1 MAKVHKTYRLDA
13 DLVAQVE
20 AWAQAHG
27 TNQGEAM
34 AQLLSRGLDRCS
46 TANER
51 RGNGEGN
58 QDEPKSDAPRS
69 PSEARES
76 SARSES
82 EVREQS
88 DLVAVLRG
96 NVADLR
102 GQVTTLTAQLAA
114 KDEQIS
120 GLMALAGRAQALQ
133 AAEAARSLDAGK
145 DTDLEAEAV
154 TTDEAEPQEAAG
166 GAETVALDLED
177 IGGEDGPQNA
187 PQRPTGGLRS
197 WLRDLFG
204 I

>member
-1 MAKVHKTYRLDA
+1 MAKTHRNYRLDA

-27 TNQGEAM
+27 TNNSDAV
-34 AQLLSRGLDRCS
+34 AQLLSRGLVD
-46 TANER
+46 
-51 RGNGEGN
+51 
-58 QDEPKSDAPRS
+58 QDEQPDLDERDQDEQAPG
-69 PSEARES
+69 A
-76 SARSES
+76 
-82 EVREQS
+82 

-166 GAETVALDLED
+166 GAETAALDLED
-177 IGGEDGPQNA
+177 TGGEDGPQNV

>member
-34 AQLLSRGLDRCS
+34 AQLLSRGLVD
-46 TANER
+46 
-51 RGNGEGN
+51 
-58 QDEPKSDAPRS
+58 QDERPDLGGADQDEQAPG
-69 PSEARES
+69 A
-76 SARSES
+76 
-82 EVREQS
+82 

-102 GQVTTLTAQLAA
+102 GQVNTLTAQLAA

-154 TTDEAEPQEAAG
+154 TTDEAEPQEAAEAHDNDG
-166 GAETVALDLED
+166 IDQEGQEAADVAQEAAH
-177 IGGEDGPQNA
+177 E
-187 PQRPTGGLRS
+187 PTRRGLRA
-197 WLRDLFG
+197 WLADVFG

>member
-1 MAKVHKTYRLDA
+1 MAKTHRNYRLDA

-27 TNQGEAM
+27 TNNSDAV
-34 AQLLSRGLDRCS
+34 AQLLSRGLVD
-46 TANER
+46 
-51 RGNGEGN
+51 
-58 QDEPKSDAPRS
+58 QDEQPDLDERDQDQD
-69 PSEARES
+69 
-76 SARSES
+76 
-82 EVREQS
+82 EQTPGA

-166 GAETVALDLED
+166 AHESDGIDQEGQEPADVAQEPAH
-177 IGGEDGPQNA
+177 E
-187 PQRPTGGLRS
+187 PTRRGLRS